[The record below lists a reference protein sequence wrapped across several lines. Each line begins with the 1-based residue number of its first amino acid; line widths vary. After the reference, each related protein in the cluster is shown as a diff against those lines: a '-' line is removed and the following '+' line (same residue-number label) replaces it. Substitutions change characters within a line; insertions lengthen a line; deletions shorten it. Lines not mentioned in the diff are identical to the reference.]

1 MQRSSRLFAG
11 QAEFVKFFAALAV
24 LPWSIWKIRLNSS
37 YFSKSTK
44 AKHQARQGIEQI
56 LRDDLCLVFKFYPS
70 SMVLGHVADPS
81 RFDADLDPTLNINAD
96 PDPSFTCNSR

>member
-1 MQRSSRLFAG
+1 MKDKVEFFLFFQIDQG
-11 QAEFVKFFAALAV
+11 KTL
-24 LPWSIWKIRLNSS
+24 
-37 YFSKSTK
+37 
-44 AKHQARQGIEQI
+44 QARQGIEQI